1 MLYLYQAE
9 LVKRNAATAKNADN
23 KVTMDD
29 YDRIINFPLFIE
41 FATLWKQDHSGI
53 QCNTP

>member
-9 LVKRNAATAKNADN
+9 LVKKNAAAAKNADN

-53 QCNTP
+53 